1 MMTAGHEVTICD
13 GGVAWDQRN
22 CLEYQAKAEF
32 PETPQGVGGEIAKKG
47 YLVSWGHINAAL
59 ASCAQK
65 HPENMYV
72 RMSVTTIIKCAHK
85 IRLVYVDVFFLYT
98 PPKALQRVGCQNA

>member
-85 IRLVYVDVFFLYT
+85 IRLVYVDVFFPVY